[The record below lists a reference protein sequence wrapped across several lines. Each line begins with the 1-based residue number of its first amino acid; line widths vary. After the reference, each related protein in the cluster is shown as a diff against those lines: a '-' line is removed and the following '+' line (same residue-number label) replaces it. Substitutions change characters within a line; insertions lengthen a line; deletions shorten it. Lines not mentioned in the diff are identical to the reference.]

1 MSLLSA
7 RDCFLNAVLFIV
19 CFLFFFLSYWM
30 TNTLYQIMWKK
41 NVYIHQII
49 IVQIT
54 YHFLNFR
61 DGNHTRICVID
72 IRTRFFFWTNIHF
85 IDTFT
90 VNCDDAFVFFFD
102 SFVCCCCFIRIGH
115 KLTHTKIQTPTTQ
128 WPLTQLD
135 ECACERQCAQHFIVC
150 CQFLAHNLHFSHAQF
165 FKCHAVFTSAVNTN

>member
-72 IRTRFFFWTNIHF
+72 IRTRFFFFGQIF
-85 IDTFT
+85 ISLTHSLSI
-90 VNCDDAFVFFFD
+90 VMMHLFFFSIRLFVVVV
-102 SFVCCCCFIRIGH
+102 SFESAINSR
-115 KLTHTKIQTPTTQ
+115 TQ
-128 WPLTQLD
+128 KSK
-135 ECACERQCAQHFIVC
+135 RQQHND
-150 CQFLAHNLHFSHAQF
+150 L
-165 FKCHAVFTSAVNTN
+165 